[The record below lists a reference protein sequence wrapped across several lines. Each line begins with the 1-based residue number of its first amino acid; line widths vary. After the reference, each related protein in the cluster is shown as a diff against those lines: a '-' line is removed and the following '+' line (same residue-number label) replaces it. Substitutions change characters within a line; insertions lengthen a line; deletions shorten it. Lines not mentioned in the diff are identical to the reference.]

1 MQTETKSIGKRIF
14 AALPVVNFLALIM
27 VIAYLAAG
35 PAPASGENLSGQL
48 ETGEKYILYIGTNDK
63 ETYTQLIPTEEAR
76 EMVDEIC
83 AKYTG
88 GYTESDARGG
98 WTDETGTLTRENT
111 LVYEFY
117 QIEEETLVQIMD
129 EILAALNQNS
139 ILAEKRAVSYTYY
152 SGGQNGG

>member
-1 MQTETKSIGKRIF
+1 MQTETKSIGKRIL
-14 AALPVVNFLALIM
+14 AALPVLNFLVLIM
-27 VIAYLAAG
+27 VIIYLAVG
-35 PAPASGENLSGQL
+35 PATASGGVLSGQL

-139 ILAEKRAVSYTYY
+139 ILVEKRAVSYTYY

>member
-1 MQTETKSIGKRIF
+1 MQTETKSVGKRIL
-14 AALPVVNFLALIM
+14 AALPVLNFLALII

-35 PAPASGENLSGQL
+35 PAPASGGALSGQL

-76 EMVDEIC
+76 ETVDEIC

-139 ILAEKRAVSYTYY
+139 ILVEKRAVSYTYY